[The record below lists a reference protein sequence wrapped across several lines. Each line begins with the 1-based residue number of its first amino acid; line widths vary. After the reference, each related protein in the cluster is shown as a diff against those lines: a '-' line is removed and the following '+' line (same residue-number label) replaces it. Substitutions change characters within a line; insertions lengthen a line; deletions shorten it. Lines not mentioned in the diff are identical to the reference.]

1 MYKLT
6 QEERLKIYQ
15 EMHLQMIAEDAKKQV
30 YKNIG
35 GNKYI
40 INKFYADAY
49 EDLARVFLERQ
60 NDSISA
66 NELWQNIIAEDIA
79 TILRTH
85 DRWTV
90 MALDNISSD
99 FISEVE
105 EKCCEAFQISDIAF
119 LVPENHIFTL
129 SKIATRYNY
138 TLKKTTDFDS
148 SNYKDVLEDG
158 FSIKGLKNNRI
169 KTVVEKDESFE
180 CILHA

>member
-30 YKNIG
+30 YKNLG
-35 GNKYI
+35 GNKYV

-49 EDLARVFLERQ
+49 EDLAREFLEQQ
-60 NDSISA
+60 NDSISV
-66 NELWQNIIAEDIA
+66 NELWKNIIAEDIA
-79 TILRTH
+79 AILGTH

-90 MALDNISSD
+90 MALDNISAE
-99 FISEVE
+99 FISQLE

-129 SKIATRYNY
+129 SKIATKYSC
-138 TLKKTTDFDS
+138 TLKKITDFDS
-148 SNYKDVLEDG
+148 NNYKDVLEDG
-158 FSIKGLKNNRI
+158 FSIKELKNNRI
-169 KTVVEKDESFE
+169 RIVVENDESFG